1 MRTWFQRLTDVASV
15 ADTEDMLK
23 DALPPQV
30 QELGFD
36 SYAYLYMEPACVN
49 AMSSYA
55 PEWQDRYFAEKYR
68 DIDPVIRTANSTM
81 RAFTWAA
88 PCLRHCR
95 MKDIWRFYSEAGDFG
110 IRSGISIPVRTACRH
125 ISMLTLASNKPSLSL
140 DTDIDQIAAVTA
152 VTYLHAKL
160 ETRTARP
167 IDPPGSRLTARQ
179 AVCLKWS
186 AEGKSMKDIAVIE
199 NMSFATVNFHLNN
212 ARKTLQ
218 ASSLAQ
224 ATALATRLRL
234 I

>member
-23 DALPPQV
+23 DALPPLV

-36 SYAYLYMEPACVN
+36 SYAYLYMEPARVN
-49 AMSSYA
+49 AVSNYA
-55 PEWQDRYFAEKYR
+55 PEWQDRYFAAKYR
-68 DIDPVIRTANSTM
+68 HIDPVIQTANSTM

-88 PCLRHCR
+88 PSLRDCKTKEIR
-95 MKDIWRFYSEAGDFG
+95 RFYSEATAFG
-110 IRSGISIPVRTACRH
+110 IQSGISIPVRTACGH
-125 ISMLTLASNKPSLSL
+125 MSMLTLATNKPSLSL

-160 ETRTARP
+160 ETRNTQLT
-167 IDPPGSRLTARQ
+167 DQVSFKLTARQ

-186 AEGKSMKDIAVIE
+186 AEGKSMKDIAAIE

-212 ARKTLQ
+212 ARKILH

-224 ATALATRLRL
+224 ATALATRLGL